1 MSIRFPDF
9 QILFPRTTEI
19 PRVQP
24 SASEQ
29 AHVSLHAQGAQ
40 IEQERERKRTTL
52 DKLPESERSW
62 IRRDRRS
69 GGGGSGGRG
78 APSKKAE
85 ADSQGKGRHIDI
97 EA

>member
-9 QILFPRTTEI
+9 QILFPRATEI
-19 PRVQP
+19 PKVQP
-24 SASEQ
+24 GASEQ
-29 AHVSLHAQGAQ
+29 AHVSLHAQAAQ

-62 IRRDRRS
+62 IRRERRP
-69 GGGGSGGRG
+69 GGGSGRG

-85 ADSQGKGRHIDI
+85 GDSQGKGRHIDI